1 MLGALGLYGI
11 GLLLNDLIETVE
23 DVSDQFI
30 VDVLNMIGD
39 LLDVVGHHG
48 ADLDWDI
55 DYLGLLRELAL
66 GVQLED
72 VVSVFGGKHQVA
84 SDDSL
89 FIGDPNID
97 NIGDFHCL
105 QLEELSWLGQSDLEL
120 DHVGLCCDLRAD
132 SIYMSV

>member
-1 MLGALGLYGI
+1 MLGALRLNGI

-30 VDVLNMIGD
+30 VDVLNMIRD

-48 ADLDWDI
+48 ADLHWDV
-55 DYLGLLRELAL
+55 DYLRLLRELAL

-84 SDDSL
+84 SEDGL
-89 FIGDPNID
+89 FIGDPNIY

-105 QLEELSWLGQSDLEL
+105 QLEVLSWLGQSDLEL
-120 DHVGLCCDLRAD
+120 DHVGLCRDLRAD
-132 SIYMSV
+132 SVYMGV